1 MSDHHPEAI
10 SRLPFTLLVDPDPDS
25 YLLLSGLL
33 GRLGL
38 TPRLTK
44 SLEEARLL
52 MQQQEVVV
60 AFINLKLPQG
70 TALRLLTDSK
80 QMTPSPKVILMH
92 ASGTLE
98 VERSMALGADYYLE
112 KPFTKAKLKQAFVTL
127 GFSLDS

>member
-1 MSDHHPEAI
+1 MSDPHPKAI
-10 SRLPFTLLVDPDPDS
+10 NRWPFTLLVDPDPDS

-52 MQQQEVVV
+52 MQQGEVVV
-60 AFINLKLPQG
+60 AFISLKLPEG
-70 TALRLLTDSK
+70 AAWRLLTDSQ
-80 QMTPSPKVILMH
+80 QMTPSPKLILMN

-98 VERSMALGADYYLE
+98 VERSMALGANYYLE
-112 KPFTKAKLKQAFVTL
+112 KPFTRAKLKQAFATL
-127 GFSLDS
+127 GFSLDR

>member
-10 SRLPFTLLVDPDPDS
+10 NRLPFTLLVDPDPDS

-33 GRLGL
+33 SRLGL

-52 MQQQEVVV
+52 MQQQEIVV
-60 AFINLKLPQG
+60 ALVNEPPQG

-80 QMTPSPKVILMH
+80 QMTPSPKVILMN

-98 VERSMALGADYYLE
+98 VERSMALGRIIIWRSLLQE
-112 KPFTKAKLKQAFVTL
+112 QSSSKPLPR
-127 GFSLDS
+127 

>member
-10 SRLPFTLLVDPDPDS
+10 NRLPFTLLVDPDPEN
-25 YLLLSGLL
+25 YLLVSGLL
-33 GRLGL
+33 RRLGF

-70 TALRLLTDSK
+70 TAFRLLTDSK
-80 QMTPSPKVILMH
+80 QMTPSLKVILMN

-112 KPFTKAKLKQAFVTL
+112 KPFTRAKLKQAFATL
-127 GFSLDS
+127 GLSLDS

>member
-10 SRLPFTLLVDPDPDS
+10 NRLPFTLLVDTDPDS

-33 GRLGL
+33 SRLGV

-44 SLEEARLL
+44 SIEEARLL

-60 AFINLKLPQG
+60 TFINLKLSHG

-80 QMTPSPKVILMH
+80 QMTPSPKVILMN

-98 VERSMALGADYYLE
+98 VEQSMALGADYYLE
-112 KPFTKAKLKQAFVTL
+112 KPYTRAKLKQAFAML
-127 GFSLDS
+127 GFSLDR